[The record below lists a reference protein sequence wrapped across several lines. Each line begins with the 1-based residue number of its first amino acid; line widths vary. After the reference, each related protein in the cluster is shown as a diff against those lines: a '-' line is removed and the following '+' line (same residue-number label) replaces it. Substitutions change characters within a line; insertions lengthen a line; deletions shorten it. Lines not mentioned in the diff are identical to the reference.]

1 MFFQLFMMETLYK
14 EIIKQREENTT
25 VKDHEKGLRLRYEFS
40 EQLS

>member
-1 MFFQLFMMETLYK
+1 MFSQPFTMENLYK

-25 VKDHEKGLRLRYEFS
+25 VKDYEKGLRLHYEFS